1 MPLIRL
7 TTTDP
12 HGIFNSHMNGGLLV
26 QPNSQIALDS
36 ATFQVRREALTI
48 NQSNFQVGFQ
58 ITNADTHIAR
68 LSFGEYNSDDFQVF
82 FDDFEAKL
90 NGEIGK
96 LKGNLEIK
104 TASEIGKQFQM
115 SLADESIKI
124 KCDKARA
131 SPRGADLLANA
142 PPKTLNGVANTKCIA
157 VTNLNANA
165 AALSSASK
173 TTLGADSYKATTS
186 QTHPIAKGC
195 GIHRVRCNTLANVG
209 GSADG
214 FSIGLHE
221 TNPKSY
227 TGVRDMTINDV
238 AHGIKAVTSY
248 DAAGEQTGHY
258 RYVIDGLSYPT
269 SVLISPAKKTG
280 STLTKDILSLEVAA
294 GKIRGVVYQAQD
306 GQNPPLVNVLF
317 TDDHDNNTDL
327 FASYTLHGAGNTA
340 AAGATSAYSC
350 LIDQIRFTPDPYKQP
365 IDPLVTSDTE
375 LLGGSGTTNQ
385 YNQPTIHQITF
396 SGGVSNWLG
405 YSSPRLPVVKGTFQV
420 EFTAASIFKP
430 ELFKSSFLLQ
440 TLSFPIESFDAGA
453 REGGRVNIL
462 SAIPFD
468 AESEAV
474 QYSPKSRVF
483 LDLNNAKAMLL
494 GELRFRLLRKDYSPC
509 NLVGM
514 STLVVDVRAAK
525 GK

>member
-7 TTTDP
+7 TTTNP
-12 HGIFNSHMNGGLLV
+12 NGIFNNYIDGGLLL
-26 QPNSQIALDS
+26 QPNSQIALGS
-36 ATFQVRREALTI
+36 ASFQVRREALTI
-48 NQSNFQVGFQ
+48 NESNFQVGFQ
-58 ITNADTHIAR
+58 ITGTDTHIAR
-68 LSFGEYNSDDFQVF
+68 LSFGHYNSDDFQVF

-90 NGEIGK
+90 NREIGQ
-96 LKGNLEIK
+96 LKSNLEIK

-115 SLADESIKI
+115 SLVDESIKI
-124 KCDKARA
+124 TCDKAKA
-131 SPRGADLLANA
+131 APRGADLLANA
-142 PPKTLNGVANTKCIA
+142 PPKTLNGVANTTCVA
-157 VTNLNANA
+157 VTNLNA

-227 TGVRDMTINDV
+227 TSVRDMTINDV

-258 RYVIDGLSYPT
+258 RYVIDGLSFLT

-317 TDDHDNNTDL
+317 TDDYDNNTDL

-340 AAGATSAYSC
+340 APGATSAYSC

-375 LLGGSGTTNQ
+375 LLGGSGTTDQ
-385 YNQPTIHQITF
+385 YNQPTNHQITF
-396 SGGVSNWLG
+396 SGGVSKWLG
-405 YSSPRLPVVKGTFQV
+405 FSSPRLPVTKGTFQV
-420 EFTAASIFKP
+420 EFTAGSIFKP

-440 TLSFPIESFDAGA
+440 TLSFPIESFDADSG
-453 REGGRVNIL
+453 EGGRVNVL

-474 QYSPKSRVF
+474 QYSPKNLVY
-483 LDLNNAKAMLL
+483 LDLNNAKVMLL
-494 GELRFRLLRKDYSPC
+494 GELRFRLLRKDYSTC

-514 STLVVDVRAAK
+514 STLVVDLRAAK
-525 GK
+525 EK